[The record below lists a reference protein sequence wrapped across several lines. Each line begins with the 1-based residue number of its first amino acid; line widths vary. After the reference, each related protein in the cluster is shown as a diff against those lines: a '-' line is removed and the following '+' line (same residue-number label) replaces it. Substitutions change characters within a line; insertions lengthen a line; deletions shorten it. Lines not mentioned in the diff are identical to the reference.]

1 VLALLASS
9 LARIRR
15 FRSVKQ
21 VTDSSSFIR
30 GRESLKMVIAELIM
44 AGIFWY
50 LLQNIPG
57 LLQSV
62 GYLFGLLLA
71 CWTFDEY
78 F

>member
-1 VLALLASS
+1 
-9 LARIRR
+9 
-15 FRSVKQ
+15 
-21 VTDSSSFIR
+21 
-30 GRESLKMVIAELIM
+30 MVIAELIM
-44 AGIFWY
+44 TGTFWY

-78 F
+78 FPRH